1 MGARAWGF
9 WTEHKL
15 DILTA
20 YLNGFTSAAKNK
32 ASSTV
37 YLDLFAGQAQNE
49 SRLTGLP
56 IDGSAVRALRATP
69 PLSTVVLFE
78 LPPKAAA
85 LRAKLTVEFPGRD
98 IRVLEGDCNARI
110 DAALAG
116 LSRLRWAPTFAF
128 IDQQGTE
135 IRWETLVKLA
145 EHKRGS
151 NYKVELWLLVAHAQL
166 PRGLGVRRETD
177 EAFATRVDAMLGCTD
192 WREAYRARI
201 DGELDGTQF
210 RAELTN
216 WMRWRLEQTLGYRH
230 THAFELRNVSG
241 SPVYSM
247 VFATDNDAGNRIM
260 SHLYGQAA
268 KEHPRMREEAL
279 AARSAKREEE
289 TGEGGLFPPMVRE
302 STIPPEKLYR
312 PGPPRLPYRRE
323 RSAGQA

>member
-1 MGARAWGF
+1 VGF

-15 DILTA
+15 DILSA

-98 IRVLEGDCNARI
+98 IPVLEGDCNLRI
-110 DAALAG
+110 DAALAR
-116 LSRLRWAPTFAF
+116 LSGLRWAPTFAF
-128 IDQQGTE
+128 IDQQGAE

-145 EHKRGS
+145 RHKRGS
-151 NYKVELWLLVAHAQL
+151 QYKVELWLLFAAPQL
-166 PRGLGVRRETD
+166 PRGLGVKRETD
-177 EAFATRVDAMLGCTD
+177 EGFARRVDAMLGCSD
-192 WREAYRARI
+192 WREAYQARL

-210 RAELTN
+210 RVELTN
-216 WMRWRLEQTLGYRH
+216 WMRWRLEQTLGCRH
-230 THAFELRNVSG
+230 THAFELRNVNG
-241 SPVYSM
+241 APVYSM
-247 VFATDNDAGNRIM
+247 VFARTT
-260 SHLYGQAA
+260 
-268 KEHPRMREEAL
+268 PPV
-279 AARSAKREEE
+279 
-289 TGEGGLFPPMVRE
+289 TG
-302 STIPPEKLYR
+302 S
-312 PGPPRLPYRRE
+312 
-323 RSAGQA
+323 